1 METGFAT
8 EQVSQFLKQH
18 REDEELKKLYEEK
31 KKDGDASQVKVV
43 DLQWII
49 SIN

>member
-31 KKDGDASQVKVV
+31 KGGDASQVKVV
-43 DLQWII
+43 DLQWIT
-49 SIN
+49 SLN